1 MLYAI
6 AASLMYLSWLQ
17 PLHFLPWVSWH
28 SEVPAFLAVLL
39 LVAVVIQRHWKHPLH
54 PIRFPLAG
62 LAVALMMV
70 VVVCQTLT
78 GLIPFLG
85 DSLILLF
92 YLSLCFMSI
101 AVGFDAA
108 DWANPRIRFFSAWSA
123 LQYLAGCLLAIA
135 VCSVLIGIVQSFDVW
150 PSAGWIVRLHTLRR
164 PGANFGQPNH
174 LATFILMGL
183 ASLVYLFESVKL
195 SKSFALSMLT
205 LLVFGLALTESRSGI
220 LSLVLLTV
228 WWFARRRSAGFITPP
243 AVVIAT
249 GTGLFA
255 FLFIWPPLFT
265 YIQEGGWSAAIVSSQ
280 INVAGGTR
288 LVIWPQL
295 IAAVLRHPWLGWGL
309 REVSTAHNAVL
320 DSYIQG
326 EPFTYAHNII
336 LDLAVGMGLPLT
348 FIAVGAALVW
358 IGHRLQ
364 KSVTLIPWYCIALI
378 LPMTVHSMLE
388 FPFAYAYFLAPV
400 MFAVGFLER
409 TVYPERIIKIPLR
422 AALSG
427 WIVIGLLMAWS
438 MIEYIKIE
446 EDFRIARFEA
456 LRVGNTPAD
465 YHRPKVYLLTQL
477 DALLEGSRVV
487 PSRNMSPERLELS
500 RKVAMHFPW
509 TAVQNRYALCLALNG
524 QKTEAIRQLK
534 VMRAMHGR
542 KNFEG
547 IAMHWNTLG
556 DSKYPELKDIIKATG
571 D

>member
-1 MLYAI
+1 MFYAI

-92 YLSLCFMSI
+92 YLSLCLMSI
-101 AVGFDAA
+101 AVGFDAI
-108 DWANPRIRFFSAWSA
+108 DWATPRNRFFSALSA
-123 LQYLAGCLLAIA
+123 LQYVAGCLLVTA

-150 PSAGWIVRLHTLRR
+150 PSASWIVRPLSLRR
-164 PGANFGQPNH
+164 PGANFAQPNH
-174 LATFILMGL
+174 LATFLMMGL
-183 ASLVYLFESVKL
+183 ASLAYLFESGKF
-195 SKSFALSMLT
+195 SKSFSLLILT

-220 LSLVLLTV
+220 LSLMLLTV
-228 WWFARRRSAGFITPP
+228 WWFARRISVGFITPP
-243 AVVIAT
+243 TVVIAT

-255 FLFIWPPLFT
+255 LLLIWPPLFT
-265 YIQEGGWSAAIVSSQ
+265 YIQEGGWSATVFESQ

-288 LVIWPQL
+288 LVVWPQL
-295 IAAVLRHPWLGWGL
+295 IAAVLQHPWFGWGL

-326 EPFTYAHNII
+326 EPFTYAHNIV

-348 FIAVGAALVW
+348 FIAVGAAVVW

-364 KSVTLIPWYCIALI
+364 KSVTLISWYCIAVI
-378 LPMTVHSMLE
+378 FPITVHSMLE
-388 FPFAYAYFLAPV
+388 FPFAYAYFLVPV
-400 MFAVGFLER
+400 MFAVGFLEHKI
-409 TVYPERIIKIPLR
+409 YPKRIVKIPLWT
-422 AALSG
+422 ALSG
-427 WIVIGLLMAWS
+427 LIVISSIMAWS
-438 MIEYIKIE
+438 VIEYIKIE
-446 EDFRIARFEA
+446 EDFRVARFEA
-456 LRVGNTPAD
+456 LRIGNTPTD

-487 PSRNMSPERLELS
+487 PSRNMSSERIELS
-500 RKVAMHFPW
+500 RKVAMRFPW
-509 TAVQNRYALCLALNG
+509 TAVQNRYALSLALNG
-524 QKTEAIRQLK
+524 QKTESIRQLK
-534 VMRAMHGR
+534 VMRAMHG
-542 KNFEG
+542 KKAFEG
-547 IAMHWNTLG
+547 VVMYWNALG
-556 DSKYPELKDIIKATG
+556 DSKFSELKDIIKATG
-571 D
+571 Y